1 MDNELYHHGVK
12 GMKWGVR
19 KTPVRSSS
27 GATRKRKSNAL
38 SLFKKKKATRNVS
51 SANSSP
57 AQTKSIK
64 DMSDDELRKKIERVR
79 LEQQYQQLNPPTVSR
94 GQKIA
99 NRVMNHVI
107 VPAAEE
113 AGKQIVKSILTNS
126 ANKALGINTN
136 NGNNNNNNNNN
147 NNKKK

>member
-27 GATRKRKSNAL
+27 GATRKRKSNTL
-38 SLFKKKKATRNVS
+38 SLFKKKKTTRKVS

-79 LEQQYQQLNPPTVSR
+79 LEQQYQQLNPKTVSR
-94 GQKIA
+94 GQRIA
-99 NRVMNHVI
+99 KRVMNNVI
-107 VPAAEE
+107 VPSAEDL
-113 AGKQIVKSILTNS
+113 GKQVVKSFM
-126 ANKALGINTN
+126 AKGVNKALSLEGDSRVYA
-136 NGNNNNNNNNN
+136 
-147 NNKKK
+147 NNKKKS

>member
-27 GATRKRKSNAL
+27 GATRKRKSNTL
-38 SLFKKKKATRNVS
+38 SLFKKKKTTRKVS

-64 DMSDDELRKKIERVR
+64 DMSDDEIQKKIERVQ
-79 LEQQYQQLNPPTVSR
+79 LEQQYQELDPKSVSR
-94 GQKIA
+94 GKRIA
-99 NRVMNHVI
+99 KRVMDDVI
-107 VPAAEE
+107 VPAAVDI
-113 AGKQIVKSILTNS
+113 GKQAVKSIM
-126 ANKALGINTN
+126 ANGVNKVLSLEGDNKVYA
-136 NGNNNNNNNNN
+136 
-147 NNKKK
+147 NNKKKG

>member
-27 GATRKRKSNAL
+27 GATRKQKSNTL

-79 LEQQYQQLNPPTVSR
+79 LEQQYQQLNPKTVSM
-94 GQKIA
+94 GQRIA
-99 NRVMNHVI
+99 KRVMNNII
-107 VPAAEE
+107 VPAAEDV
-113 AGKQIVKSILTNS
+113 GKQVVKSIMVNGV
-126 ANKALGINTN
+126 NKALSLEGDSKVYA
-136 NGNNNNNNNNN
+136 
-147 NNKKK
+147 NNKKKS

>member
-27 GATRKRKSNAL
+27 GATRKRKSNTL
-38 SLFKKKKATRNVS
+38 SLFKKKKTTRKVS

-64 DMSDDELRKKIERVR
+64 DMSDDELRKRIERVR
-79 LEQQYQQLNPPTVSR
+79 LEQQYQQLNPKTVSM
-94 GQKIA
+94 GQRITK
-99 NRVMNHVI
+99 RVMDDII
-107 VPAAEE
+107 VPAAVDV
-113 AGKQIVKSILTNS
+113 GKQVAKSIMANVTNKVLS
-126 ANKALGINTN
+126 LEGDNKVYA
-136 NGNNNNNNNNN
+136 
-147 NNKKK
+147 NNKKKS

>member
-12 GMKWGVR
+12 GMKWGVK

-27 GATRKRKSNAL
+27 GNPRKRKSNTL
-38 SLFKKKKATRNVS
+38 SLFKKKKTTHNASVDK
-51 SANSSP
+51 SSP
-57 AQTKSIK
+57 AQTKSVK
-64 DMSDDELRKKIERVR
+64 DMSDDELRRKIERVR

-99 NRVMNHVI
+99 KRVMDHVI

-113 AGKQIVKSILTNS
+113 AGKQIVKSMLTNS

-136 NGNNNNNNNNN
+136 NGNNNNNNNN
-147 NNKKK
+147 KKK

>member
-27 GATRKRKSNAL
+27 GATRKRKSNTL
-38 SLFKKKKATRNVS
+38 SLFKKKKTTRKVS

-64 DMSDDELRKKIERVR
+64 DMSDDELQKNIERVQ
-79 LEQQYQQLNPPTVSR
+79 LEQQYQELDPKSVSR
-94 GQKIA
+94 GKRIA
-99 NRVMNHVI
+99 KRVMDDVI
-107 VPAAEE
+107 VPAAVDI
-113 AGKQIVKSILTNS
+113 GKQAVKSIM
-126 ANKALGINTN
+126 ANGVNKVLSLEGDNKVYA
-136 NGNNNNNNNNN
+136 
-147 NNKKK
+147 NNKKKS

>member
-27 GATRKRKSNAL
+27 GVTQKRKSNTL
-38 SLFKKKKATRNVS
+38 SLFKKKKTTRKVS

-64 DMSDDELRKKIERVR
+64 DMSDDELRKKIERVQ
-79 LEQQYQQLNPPTVSR
+79 LEQDYLQLDPKAVSR
-94 GQKIA
+94 GKRITK
-99 NRVMNHVI
+99 RVMDDMI
-107 VPAAEE
+107 VPAAVDI
-113 AGKQIVKSILTNS
+113 GKQAVKSIM
-126 ANKALGINTN
+126 ANGVNKVLSLEGDNKVYA
-136 NGNNNNNNNNN
+136 
-147 NNKKK
+147 NNKKKG

>member
-27 GATRKRKSNAL
+27 GATRKRKSNTM
-38 SLFKKKKATRNVS
+38 SLFKKKKTTRKVS

-79 LEQQYQQLNPPTVSR
+79 LEQQYQQLNPKTVSK
-94 GQKIA
+94 GQRIA
-99 NRVMNHVI
+99 KRIMNNII
-107 VPAAEE
+107 VPAAEDV
-113 AGKQIVKSILTNS
+113 GKQVVKSIMANGV
-126 ANKALGINTN
+126 NKALSLEGDSKVYA
-136 NGNNNNNNNNN
+136 
-147 NNKKK
+147 NNKKKS

>member
-27 GATRKRKSNAL
+27 GATRKRKSNTL
-38 SLFKKKKATRNVS
+38 SLFKKKKTTRKVS

-64 DMSDDELRKKIERVR
+64 DMSDDELRKRIERVR
-79 LEQQYQQLNPPTVSR
+79 LEQQYQQLNPKTVSR
-94 GQKIA
+94 GQRIA
-99 NRVMNHVI
+99 KRIMNNII
-107 VPAAEE
+107 VPAAEDI
-113 AGKQIVKSILTNS
+113 GKQVVKSIMVNGV
-126 ANKALGINTN
+126 NKALSLEGDSKVYA
-136 NGNNNNNNNNN
+136 
-147 NNKKK
+147 NNKKKS

>member
-27 GATRKRKSNAL
+27 GATRKRKSNTL
-38 SLFKKKKATRNVS
+38 SLFKKKKTTHKVS

-64 DMSDDELRKKIERVR
+64 DMSDDELRKKIERVQ
-79 LEQQYQQLNPPTVSR
+79 LEQDYLQLDPKAVSR
-94 GQKIA
+94 GKRITK
-99 NRVMNHVI
+99 RVMDDMI
-107 VPAAEE
+107 VPAAVDI
-113 AGKQIVKSILTNS
+113 GKQAVKSIM
-126 ANKALGINTN
+126 ANGVNKVLSLEGDNKVYA
-136 NGNNNNNNNNN
+136 
-147 NNKKK
+147 NNKKKG

>member
-27 GATRKRKSNAL
+27 GATRKRKSNTL
-38 SLFKKKKATRNVS
+38 SLFKKKKTTRKVS

-64 DMSDDELRKKIERVR
+64 DMSDDELRKRIERVR
-79 LEQQYQQLNPPTVSR
+79 LEQQYQQLNPKTVSR
-94 GQKIA
+94 GQRIA
-99 NRVMNHVI
+99 KRIMNNVI
-107 VPAAEE
+107 VPAAEDV
-113 AGKQIVKSILTNS
+113 GKQVVKSIMVNGV
-126 ANKALGINTN
+126 NKALSLEGDSKVYA
-136 NGNNNNNNNNN
+136 
-147 NNKKK
+147 NNKKKS

>member
-27 GATRKRKSNAL
+27 GATRKRKSNTL
-38 SLFKKKKATRNVS
+38 SLFKKKKTTHKVS

-79 LEQQYQQLNPPTVSR
+79 LEQQYQQLNTKTVSR
-94 GQKIA
+94 GQRIA
-99 NRVMNHVI
+99 KRVMNNVI
-107 VPAAEE
+107 VPEAEDV
-113 AGKQIVKSILTNS
+113 GKQVVKSIMVNGV
-126 ANKALGINTN
+126 NKALSLEGDSKVYA
-136 NGNNNNNNNNN
+136 
-147 NNKKK
+147 NNKKKS